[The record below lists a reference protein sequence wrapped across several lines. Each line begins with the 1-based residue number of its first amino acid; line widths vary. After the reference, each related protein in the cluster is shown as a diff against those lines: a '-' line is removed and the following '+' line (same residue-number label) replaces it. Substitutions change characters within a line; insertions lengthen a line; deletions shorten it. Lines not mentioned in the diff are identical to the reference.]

1 MRINRNVVA
10 NYASRLWTGLSTFLF
25 VPIYLRLLGPEAFGL
40 VMFSTSVM
48 GVVFVLDMG
57 MANTFAREVALKRDT
72 GRLAVLLRSL
82 EWVYFWML
90 LLVLVIALITSGLIA
105 TYWLNSSSL
114 PFGEVR
120 LSVALMLVSASLQVM
135 MALYIGGLLG
145 SNRHVEA
152 AGYQIGFSII
162 RSGLVILP
170 IYFWPRT
177 ELFFTW
183 QLLASVGCLLLLRR
197 SIWRLVNTG
206 SRPNFSSTALRAV
219 SGFAGGMFGIA
230 LISAINTQSD
240 KLVASKVFSLE
251 QFGLYS
257 IASLV
262 GQVPSILAL
271 PLAITVL
278 PKLTEY
284 IGRAD
289 HRNLLAVY
297 MRYSFMVSAVS
308 YTSAIGVFI
317 GVESIL
323 FLATGK
329 EPAPEL
335 ISTARILAAGGAL
348 LASQYMPYH
357 LAVASGHTRTN
368 LVFGTF
374 SAVVMPIAMLYGA
387 NRFGIKGAAVPWVVM
402 NAGATVFLAWR
413 IVPRF
418 LGPHLAEWYCRA
430 NLLPLVVALIVV
442 IPASVGVEMVE
453 SQIIGLIGL
462 AALCALA
469 VSIHA
474 GILAGPYL
482 YGGRP
487 DREAD
492 ARK

>member
-1 MRINRNVVA
+1 MRVNRNAVA

-40 VMFSTSVM
+40 VMFSTSVL

-57 MANTFAREVALKRDT
+57 MSNTFAREVALKREA
-72 GRLAVLLRSL
+72 GHLAVLLRSL
-82 EWVYFWML
+82 EWVYFWL
-90 LLVLVIALITSGLIA
+90 IVIVLIFALITSGLIA
-105 TYWLNSSSL
+105 KYWLNSGSL
-114 PFGEVR
+114 PFVEVR

-152 AGYQIGFSII
+152 AGYQIGFSIL

-170 IYFWPRT
+170 IYFWPRVD
-177 ELFFTW
+177 LFFMW
-183 QLLASVGCLLLLRR
+183 QLFASAGCLLLLRR
-197 SIWRLVNTG
+197 SIWRLVNALNP
-206 SRPNFSSTALRAV
+206 PNFSSKALRAV

-278 PKLTEY
+278 PRLTESFS
-284 IGRAD
+284 RAD
-289 HRNLLAVY
+289 RENLLAIY

-308 YTSAIGVFI
+308 YTSAIGVFM
-317 GVESIL
+317 GAGSIL
-323 FLATGK
+323 FFVTGS
-329 EPAPEL
+329 APTYEL
-335 ISTARILAAGGAL
+335 ILVTRTLAVGGAL

-368 LVFGTF
+368 LVFGAF
-374 SAVVMPIAMLYGA
+374 SAVVMPIAMFYGA
-387 NRFGIKGAAVPWVVM
+387 TRFGIIGAAVPWVVM
-402 NAGATVFLAWR
+402 NGAATVFLAKR

-418 LGPHLAEWYCRA
+418 LGPYLAEWFWRA
-430 NLLPLVVALIVV
+430 NLLPLVVTLIVV
-442 IPASVGVEMVE
+442 VPAAVGVGAID
-453 SQIIGLIGL
+453 SQIIALTGL

-469 VSIHA
+469 ISIHA

-482 YGGRP
+482 YGKGP
-487 DREAD
+487 DKEMD
-492 ARK
+492 PTT